1 MLQIAAQHP
10 RRRRKCCRR
19 GAARTCRCNTVTP
32 AARRIRSRAD
42 MARGWALRTSSAVVL
57 PWSAGCG
64 WECSLRAAALLSA
77 DNVQHREWER
87 M

>member
-1 MLQIAAQHP
+1 
-10 RRRRKCCRR
+10 
-19 GAARTCRCNTVTP
+19 
-32 AARRIRSRAD
+32 